1 MRALA
6 HLTLSL
12 VFATSVVQSDTTN
25 LTSAMNT
32 STTITT
38 LSATPTTPST
48 TPTEVSST
56 DPTKSLSST
65 TASTKAPS
73 TSPTKSLSSTT
84 ASTKVPSTTLTE
96 APSTSPTKSL
106 SSTTASTKG
115 PSTTPTK
122 VPSTDPTK
130 SPLPTTTPTT
140 PTPPTSTVPVSSPV
154 PASTVTPT
162 ENKTNTTAKTTPI
175 AATNT
180 TPPGSGNL
188 GSTAPS
194 PTSNGSTIT
203 PGTQNISSEA
213 VTPVTSDS
221 ITLSTI
227 STPNPSS
234 TVPINPCRRDS
245 CQGDS
250 SCVSLHNTH
259 FCLCSLGYYYNFSTC
274 RKGKL
279 FPGTITVRVSGTS
292 GLEDGNSMAYQE
304 LHIRIT
310 DFFKSTFA
318 NSDYGQTVI
327 NKVSNSSSARSEMR
341 AGNSAVVVEV
351 LNIFAE
357 TTKENEKTVYESIIN
372 AIQNNANYMGYS
384 ARSLCDYYGCEPE
397 NEQDNCNNS
406 LLCKCKQGMERPN
419 AQVPVCVA
427 SAVRCPDTCNADH
440 NKQCLVNKNTGK
452 PECVC
457 LPGYKESDGGICQEC
472 AFGYSGVRCEDQ
484 FQLILTVVGSIG
496 GALILCLVIALIVL
510 ASSKNKNKNIEEE
523 NLIENDCQ
531 NLRLQQTTTGFSNPG
546 ANGSIFPKVRAN
558 VPGQPQNPYARQ
570 RSEPCPDY

>member
-6 HLTLSL
+6 HLTLLSL
-12 VFATSVVQSDTTN
+12 VFATSVVQSTTTN
-25 LTSAMNT
+25 VATSGMNT
-32 STTITT
+32 ATTIPTS
-38 LSATPTTPST
+38 SATPTSST
-48 TPTEVSST
+48 TPTEVSS
-56 DPTKSLSST
+56 S
-65 TASTKAPS
+65 
-73 TSPTKSLSSTT
+73 SPTE
-84 ASTKVPSTTLTE
+84 VPSTN
-96 APSTSPTKSL
+96 PT
-106 SSTTASTKG
+106 G
-115 PSTTPTK
+115 
-122 VPSTDPTK
+122 
-130 SPLPTTTPTT
+130 SPLPTATPM
-140 PTPPTSTVPVSSPV
+140 VPVSSSV
-154 PASTVTPT
+154 PASMVTPT

-180 TPPGSGNL
+180 IPPGSGNL
-188 GSTAPS
+188 GSTAP

-203 PGTQNISSEA
+203 PGTQNNSSEA

-227 STPNPSS
+227 STPSPSP
-234 TVPINPCRRDS
+234 TAPMTPCQRAP
-245 CQGDS
+245 CQNGS
-250 SCVSLHNTH
+250 SCVSLYNTD
-259 FCLCSLGYYYNFSTC
+259 FCLCSLGYYYNSSTC

-279 FPGTITVRVSGTS
+279 FPGIITVRVSGTS
-292 GLEDGNSMAYQE
+292 GLEDGNSLAYQE

-327 NKVSNSSSARSEMR
+327 NEVSISSSARSEMR
-341 AGNSAVVVEV
+341 AGDSAVVVKV

-357 TTKENEKTVYESIIN
+357 TTKENETTVYETITK
-372 AIQNNANYMGYS
+372 AIQNNMSDMKYS

-397 NEQDNCNNS
+397 NEKDNCNNS
-406 LLCKCKQGMERPN
+406 VLCKCKPGMERPN

-427 SAVRCPDTCNADH
+427 SAVRCPDTCNANH
-440 NKQCLVNKNTGK
+440 SKQCLVNENTGK
-452 PECVC
+452 AECVC

-523 NLIENDCQ
+523 NLIENDFQ

-558 VPGQPQNPYARQ
+558 VPGQPQNPYVHQ
-570 RSEPCPDY
+570 RSLPRPDY